1 MIEAQAPPRRRGRP
15 ILGMLMAIALAL
27 LIYAVY
33 NHSDRI
39 KAEIDYR
46 LFLLKWRKGSTECVR
61 CGGKGEIPM
70 SGSQGVMAFPCAE
83 CKGTGRMPKWVRRD
97 GKEVHVMDYDDEYRR
112 IRSII
117 QRREM

>member
-1 MIEAQAPPRRRGRP
+1 MIEAGGLAYGAGLV

-46 LFLLKWRKGSTECVR
+46 LFLLKWKRGSTECVR

-97 GKEVHVMDYDDEYRR
+97 GKEVHAMDYDDEYRR

-117 QRREM
+117 